1 MSIFL
6 IRVIRVIRGKIHI
19 MKSMTGFGRGVVQET
34 EFAVTVELKTV
45 NNRFLDISLR
55 LSGEMQALESTIKRQ
70 IGNRLSRGRV
80 EVNLTYERTTEI
92 NYELNRPMITGFL
105 AAMREMQK
113 EFSLSGE
120 PDLNVIARLPN
131 VLLPKKDDLSEEF
144 IVGVERALNAAL
156 DDLER
161 MRENE
166 GEMLRNELNF
176 RLSEIENRLP
186 KIESESETVAEEY
199 RARLTKKISDFLAK
213 SDSQIEIDQGRLAQE
228 VAFLADRSD
237 ISEEIQRLKSHIE
250 HFRQIMSEEKEVGKR
265 LDFLTQELNR
275 EANTIASKTG
285 NLAIKE
291 NALAIKSEIEKI
303 REQVQNVE

>member
-1 MSIFL
+1 
-6 IRVIRVIRGKIHI
+6 
-19 MKSMTGFGRGVVQET
+19 MTGFGRGFEASET
-34 EFAVTVELKTV
+34 FAVTVELKTV

-55 LSGEMQALESTIKRQ
+55 LSSELQQLESTVKRQ

-80 EVNLTYERTTEI
+80 DVNLSYERTTEI
-92 NYELNRPMITGFL
+92 NYELNRPMIAGYL
-105 AAMREMQK
+105 SAMKKMRD
-113 EFSLSGE
+113 EFELTGE

-131 VLLPKKDDLSEEF
+131 VLLPKKDELGEDF
-144 IVGVERALNAAL
+144 IVGVEKAVNFAL
-156 DDLER
+156 DDLEK

-186 KIESESETVAEEY
+186 PIEAEAATVADEY
-199 RARLTKKISDFLAK
+199 RQRLAK
-213 SDSQIEIDQGRLAQE
+213 RIGEFLNKSDIQIELDQGRLAQE
-228 VAFLADRSD
+228 VAYLADKSD
-237 ISEEIQRLKSHIE
+237 IAEEIQRLKSHIE
-250 HFRQIMSEEKEVGKR
+250 QFRQIMTDEKDVGKR

-285 NLAIKE
+285 NLVIKE